1 MFDGFPLTGLIGIK
15 LVSAADD
22 ICVQYE
28 PVPDWVAV
36 LRRPRRFGT
45 KLFYRDVEEVL
56 IPPQVI
62 SEIQGG
68 DWRNPLFVVRRDEP
82 GEWQWRRVE
91 DEINRA
97 ARAVA
102 VRFV

>member
-15 LVSAADD
+15 RVSTADD

-28 PVPDWVAV
+28 PESNWVAV
-36 LRRPRRFGT
+36 LRRPRRLGT